1 MMHNRRIVKRAGA
14 IWPLLLGCLA
24 LMLAGVALAVDSALL
39 WQARQELQVAAD
51 ASVLA
56 AVQELADDQLL
67 LHREGYMQRAVRRS
81 VVVATEMGL
90 KHNVLGLPEVIEPDD
105 EANPDVVAG
114 FYDPAL
120 GAIQPAMSKDWDS
133 PFINSL
139 QVTARRTRDRG
150 NPVGLFFT
158 RLFNLSS
165 ADVAASATAV
175 LDRHIVG
182 FRPNGQINI
191 PLMPIGLLSDPTGIE
206 EASWEAQI
214 DKPLT
219 TGLSGFDQYLFDKDS
234 KQWYEVGVNCK
245 VGDGLPE
252 FTLKLP
258 LGKESE
264 EVNGV
269 MLQFGKPTYA
279 NTLRQM
285 ESGLN
290 TLDLQ
295 NYDGKLELGW
305 DGMLPVEEA
314 NMPAGKQ
321 LSAMIELFNTLHA
334 SGEARIWPLY
344 LPVDTTNDE
353 QTATS
358 HVVVRGFVSA
368 RIANIVQNE
377 SYLEIELQPTVMITG
392 TALTHPEANPNAYL
406 GKIKLIR

>member
-1 MMHNRRIVKRAGA
+1 MMHNRRIVKRKGA

-51 ASVLA
+51 ASALA
-56 AVQELADDQLL
+56 AIQELADDQML
-67 LHREGYMQRAVRRS
+67 LHRDGYMQRAVLRS
-81 VVVATEMGL
+81 KVVATEIGL
-90 KHNVLGLPEVIEPDD
+90 KHNVLGMPQAIEAED
-105 EANPDVVAG
+105 EATPDVVVG
-114 FYDPAL
+114 FFDPAI
-120 GAIQPAMSKDWDS
+120 GTIQPATSKDWDS

-139 QVTARRTRDRG
+139 EVTARRTRDRG
-150 NPVGLFFT
+150 SPVGLFFT
-158 RLFNLSS
+158 RLFRLSS

-175 LDRHIVG
+175 LDRHIIG

-191 PLMPIGLLSDPTGIE
+191 PLMPIALLSDPTGIE
-206 EASWEAQI
+206 ETSWEAQI
-214 DKPLT
+214 DKPLSA
-219 TGLSGFDQYLFDKDS
+219 GLSGTDQYLFDKTG

-258 LGKESE
+258 LSKESE
-264 EVNGV
+264 DANGV
-269 MLQFGKPTYA
+269 MLQFGKQSTA

-290 TLDLQ
+290 PLDLQ
-295 NYDGKLELGW
+295 SYDGKLELGW
-305 DGMLPVEEA
+305 DGMIPVEEA
-314 NMPAGKQ
+314 GMPSSKS
-321 LSAMIELFNTLHA
+321 LSAMVDLLNTLQA

-344 LPVDTTNDE
+344 LPSITSDD
-353 QTATS
+353 QATDSS
-358 HVVVRGFVSA
+358 HVVIRGFVSA
-368 RIANIVQNE
+368 RIAKIVQTE

>member
-1 MMHNRRIVKRAGA
+1 MMHNRRITKRKGA

-51 ASVLA
+51 ASALA
-56 AVQELADDQLL
+56 AIQELADDQLL

-81 VVVATEMGL
+81 MVVATEMGL
-90 KHNVLGLPEVIEPDD
+90 KHNVLGMPQVIEPED
-105 EANPDVVAG
+105 EATPDVVVG
-114 FYDPAL
+114 FYDPAI
-120 GAIQPAMSKDWDS
+120 GTIQPATSKDWDS

-139 QVTARRTRDRG
+139 EVTARRTRDRG
-150 NPVGLFFT
+150 TPVGLFFT
-158 RLFNLSS
+158 RLFRLSS
-165 ADVAASATAV
+165 ADVTASATAV
-175 LDRHIVG
+175 LDRHIIG
-182 FRPNGQINI
+182 FRPNGQINV

-206 EASWEAQI
+206 ETSWEAQI
-214 DKPLT
+214 DKPLAL
-219 TGLSGFDQYLFDKDS
+219 GLSGSDQYLFDKEG

-258 LGKESE
+258 LSKESE
-264 EVNGV
+264 DANGV
-269 MLQFGKPTYA
+269 MLQFGKQTSA

-290 TLDLQ
+290 AVDLQ
-295 NYDGKLELGW
+295 AYDGRLELGW

-314 NMPAGKQ
+314 GMPTGKS
-321 LSAMIELFNTLHA
+321 LSAMIDMLNSLQA
-334 SGEARIWPLY
+334 SGEARVWPLY
-344 LPVDTTNDE
+344 LPGVTSDE
-353 QTATS
+353 QAATS
-358 HVVVRGFVSA
+358 AVVIRGFVSA
-368 RIANIVQNE
+368 RIAKIVQSE

>member
-1 MMHNRRIVKRAGA
+1 MMHNKRITKRAGA

-51 ASVLA
+51 ASALA
-56 AVQELADDQLL
+56 AIQELADDQLL

-81 VVVATEMGL
+81 MVVATEMGL
-90 KHNVLGLPEVIEPDD
+90 KHNVLGLPQAIEAED
-105 EANPDVVAG
+105 EATPDVVVG
-114 FYDPAL
+114 FHDPAI
-120 GAIQPAMSKDWDS
+120 GAIQPAIWKDWDS

-150 NPVGLFFT
+150 TPVGLFFT
-158 RLFNLSS
+158 RLFRLSS
-165 ADVAASATAV
+165 ADVTASATAV
-175 LDRHIVG
+175 LDRHIIG

-206 EASWEAQI
+206 ETSWEAQI
-214 DKPLT
+214 DKPLSM
-219 TGLSGFDQYLFDKDS
+219 GLSGIDQHLFDKTG
-234 KQWYEVGVNCK
+234 KQWYSVGVNCK

-264 EVNGV
+264 EANGV
-269 MLQFGKPTYA
+269 MLQFGKQTA
-279 NTLRQM
+279 GTTLRQM
-285 ESGLN
+285 ESGL
-290 TLDLQ
+290 TGLDLQ
-295 NYDGKLELGW
+295 AYDGRLELGW
-305 DGMLPVEEA
+305 DGMIPVEEA
-314 NMPAGKQ
+314 GMPAGKQ
-321 LSAMIELFNTLHA
+321 LSAMIDLLNTLHA

-344 LPVDTTNDE
+344 LPGETGDE
-353 QTATS
+353 QATTTS
-358 HVVVRGFVSA
+358 HVMIRGFISA
-368 RIANIVQNE
+368 RIAKIEQTE
-377 SYLEIELQPTVMITG
+377 SYLEIELQPTVMVTG